1 MLKSKKKVKICFQF
15 MFSISQAEIYFLR
28 LQYVIMSVQSV
39 VMSTMVLGEEMEFH
53 QKYLKVLMK
62 KITIEVFDSKKAENV
77 NNQQFV
83 VHINST
89 SPNSVIDI
97 KVLFTQKKVLNT
109 VLICLPNQTS
119 NFEFN

>member
-1 MLKSKKKVKICFQF
+1 
-15 MFSISQAEIYFLR
+15 MFSISQAEMYFLR

-119 NFEFN
+119 NFELR